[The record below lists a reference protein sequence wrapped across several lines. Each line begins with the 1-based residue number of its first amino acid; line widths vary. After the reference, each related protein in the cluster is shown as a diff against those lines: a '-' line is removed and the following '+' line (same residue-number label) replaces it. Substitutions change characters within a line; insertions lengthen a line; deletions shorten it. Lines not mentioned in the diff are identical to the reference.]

1 MTNINLS
8 HRNAEYDMDR
18 VNRRTFLEG
27 TLAVSAG
34 LGAVN
39 AGQSAIGSEL
49 IAKAVADF
57 PKRKLGKYDI
67 SRLIIGAN
75 QFTGYPHAEPLKYAK
90 ELFAAYFTEAKIV
103 ETLAIGYT
111 HGINTH
117 ITLTDETCVKYLNRF
132 EKETGKR
139 LQWIAQS
146 HWFSPKPE
154 GRKNALNYI
163 KLAAD
168 NGAIACFLHGAS
180 CDGLVREKNLAEMEY
195 YFDAIRKQGML
206 AGMAGHLNETV
217 DVPIKAGVTPDFI
230 MKTLNTLDYAC
241 SEPEKTKTMMAGI
254 DLPWIAYKVLA
265 AGRVEPEA
273 GFRYAIEAGADFLN
287 VGMFD
292 FQVAENAE
300 LVRKLTALPSA
311 SARS

>member
-1 MTNINLS
+1 
-8 HRNAEYDMDR
+8 MDK

-34 LGAVN
+34 LGAVS
-39 AGQSAIGSEL
+39 AGGMTTASES
-49 IAKAVADF
+49 IDHAVADF
-57 PKRKLGKYDI
+57 PQRKLGKYDV

-90 ELFAAYFTEAKIV
+90 ELFAAYFTEEKIV
-103 ETLAIGYT
+103 ETLAIGYA

-117 ITLTDETCVKYLNRF
+117 ITLTDATCVKYLKRF

-146 HWFSPKPE
+146 NWFSPKPS
-154 GRKNALNYI
+154 GRKDALRYI

-168 NGAIACFLHGAS
+168 NGAIACFLHGAA
-180 CDGLVREKNLAEMEY
+180 CDGLVRERNLSDMESY
-195 YFDAIRKQGML
+195 LDAIRKHGML

-217 DVPIKAGVTPDFI
+217 NVPIKAGITPDFI
-230 MKTLNTLDYAC
+230 MKTLNTADYAC
-241 SEPEKTKTMMAGI
+241 SEPDKTKTMMAGI
-254 DLPWIAYKVLA
+254 DIPWIAYKVLA

-300 LVRKLTALPSA
+300 LIQKLTTSPSG

>member
-1 MTNINLS
+1 
-8 HRNAEYDMDR
+8 MDK

-27 TLAVSAG
+27 SLAVSAG

-39 AGQSAIGSEL
+39 AGRAASASES
-49 IAKAVADF
+49 IANAVSDF
-57 PKRKLGKYDI
+57 PKRKLGKYDV

-90 ELFAAYFTEAKIV
+90 ELFAAYFTEEKIV
-103 ETLAIGYT
+103 ETLAIGYA

-117 ITLTDETCVKYLNRF
+117 ITLTDETCVEYLNRF

-146 HWFSPKPE
+146 NWFSPKPS
-154 GRKNALNYI
+154 GRKDALSYI

-168 NGAIACFLHGAS
+168 NGAIACFLHGAA
-180 CDGLVREKNLAEMEY
+180 CDGLVREKNLSEMEY
-195 YFDAIRKQGML
+195 YFDTIRKQGML

-217 DVPIKAGVTPDFI
+217 DVPIKAGILPDFI
-230 MKTLNTLDYAC
+230 MKTLNTEDYAC

-273 GFRYAIEAGADFLN
+273 GFRYAIEAGAEFLN

-292 FQVAENAE
+292 FQVAENAK
-300 LVRKLTALPSA
+300 LMRKLTALPSA
-311 SARS
+311 PARS

>member
-1 MTNINLS
+1 
-8 HRNAEYDMDR
+8 MDK
-18 VNRRTFLEG
+18 VTRRTFLEG
-27 TLAVSAG
+27 TLAASAG
-34 LGAVN
+34 LGAVS
-39 AGQSAIGSEL
+39 AGRMAAGAESVAKPVAEL
-49 IAKAVADF
+49 
-57 PKRKLGKYDI
+57 PQWKLGKYDV

-75 QFTGYPHAEPLKYAK
+75 QFTGFPHAEPLKYAK

-103 ETLAIGYT
+103 ETLAIAHD

-117 ITLTDETCVKYLNRF
+117 ITLTDETCVTYMRRF

-154 GRKNALNYI
+154 GRKNALTYI

-180 CDGLVREKNLAEMEY
+180 CDGLVREKKLAEMEY

-206 AGMAGHLNETV
+206 AGMAAHLNETV
-217 DVPIKAGVTPDFI
+217 DVPIKAGVAPDFI
-230 MKTLNTLDYAC
+230 MKTLNTMDYVS
-241 SEPEKTKTMMAGI
+241 SEPEKTKAMMAGI

-265 AGRVEPEA
+265 AGRVKPET
-273 GFRYAIEAGADFLN
+273 GFRYALEAGADFLN

-300 LVRKLTALPSA
+300 LIRKLTASTV
-311 SARS
+311 

>member
-1 MTNINLS
+1 
-8 HRNAEYDMDR
+8 MDKL
-18 VNRRTFLEG
+18 NRRIFLEG

-34 LGAVN
+34 FGAIN
-39 AGQSAIGSEL
+39 GGSSAAGSESV
-49 IAKAVADF
+49 AKAVADL
-57 PKRKLGKYDI
+57 PKRKLGKYDV

-75 QFTGYPHAEPLKYAK
+75 QFTGFPHAEPLKYAK
-90 ELFAAYFTEAKIV
+90 ELFAAYFTEAKII
-103 ETLAIGYT
+103 ETLAIAHD

-117 ITLTDETCVKYLNRF
+117 ITLTDETCVKYLKRS

-154 GRKNALNYI
+154 GRKNALTFI

-180 CDGLVREKNLAEMEY
+180 CDGLVREKKLTEMEY

-206 AGMAGHLNETV
+206 AGMAAHLNETV
-217 DVPIKAGVTPDFI
+217 DVPIKAGILPDFI
-230 MKTLNTLDYAC
+230 MKTLNTEDYAS

-273 GFRYAIEAGADFLN
+273 GFRYTIEAGADFLN

-300 LVRKLTALPSA
+300 LIRKLTASA
-311 SARS
+311 V

>member
-1 MTNINLS
+1 
-8 HRNAEYDMDR
+8 MDK
-18 VNRRTFLEG
+18 VNRRRFLGG

-34 LGAVN
+34 LG
-39 AGQSAIGSEL
+39 GTSEGHSAIEAESSD
-49 IAKAVADF
+49 KAVADS
-57 PKRKLGKYDI
+57 PKRKLGKHDV

-90 ELFAAYFTEAKIV
+90 ELFAAYFTQEKIV
-103 ETLAIGYT
+103 ETLAIAHD
-111 HGINTH
+111 HGIDTH
-117 ITLTDETCVKYLNRF
+117 ITLTDESCVKYLKRF

-146 HWFSPKPE
+146 HWFQPKPA
-154 GRKNALNYI
+154 GRKKALDCI

-168 NGAIACFLHGAS
+168 NGAIACFLQGAA
-180 CDGLVREKNLAEMEY
+180 CDGLVREKNLADMEH

-206 AGMAGHLNETV
+206 AGLAGHLNQTI
-217 DVPIKAGVTPDFI
+217 DVTIKAGITPDFI
-230 MKTLNTLDYAC
+230 MKTINTMDYA
-241 SEPEKTKTMMAGI
+241 SRDPEKTTSMMAGI

-273 GFRYAIEAGADFLN
+273 GFQYAIEAGADFLN

-300 LVRKLTALPSA
+300 LVRKLTLKANQA
-311 SARS
+311 

>member
-1 MTNINLS
+1 
-8 HRNAEYDMDR
+8 MDK

-39 AGQSAIGSEL
+39 AGRSATGSES
-49 IAKAVADF
+49 IANAVSDF
-57 PKRKLGKYDI
+57 PKRKLGKHDV

-90 ELFAAYFTEAKIV
+90 ELFATYFTEAKIV
-103 ETLAIGYT
+103 ETLAIGYA
-111 HGINTH
+111 HGIDTH

-146 HWFSPKPE
+146 QWFSPKPG
-154 GRKNALNYI
+154 GRKDALNYI

-168 NGAIACFLHGAS
+168 NGAIACLLHGAA
-180 CDGLVREKNLAEMEY
+180 CDGLVREKNLPDMEH
-195 YFDAIRKQGML
+195 YFDTIRKQGML
-206 AGMAGHLNETV
+206 AGMAGHLNETI
-217 DVPIKAGVTPDFI
+217 DVPIKAGITPDFI
-230 MKTLNTLDYAC
+230 MKTLNTMDYAC
-241 SEPEKTKTMMAGI
+241 SEPEKTTAMMAGI

-265 AGRVEPEA
+265 AGRLEPEA

-300 LVRKLTALPSA
+300 LMRKLISKTTPHP
-311 SARS
+311 

>member
-1 MTNINLS
+1 
-8 HRNAEYDMDR
+8 MDK
-18 VNRRTFLEG
+18 VNRRKFLEG

-34 LGAVN
+34 LGAVG
-39 AGQSAIGSEL
+39 AGRSAIGSES
-49 IAKAVADF
+49 IANAVSDF
-57 PKRKLGKYDI
+57 PKRKLGKCDV

-90 ELFAAYFTEAKIV
+90 ELFAAYFTEEKIV
-103 ETLAIGYT
+103 ETLAIA
-111 HGINTH
+111 HDRGIDTH

-146 HWFSPKPE
+146 QWFSPKP
-154 GRKNALNYI
+154 GSRKDALNYI

-168 NGAIACFLHGAS
+168 NGAIACFLQGAA
-180 CDGLVREKNLAEMEY
+180 CDGLVREKNLSDLAY
-195 YFDAIRKQGML
+195 YFDTIRKQGML
-206 AGMAGHLNETV
+206 AGLAGHLNETI
-217 DVPIKAGVTPDFI
+217 DVPIKAGITPDFI
-230 MKTLNTLDYAC
+230 MKTLNAADYAC
-241 SEPEKTKTMMAGI
+241 SEPEKTVAMMAGI

-292 FQVAENAE
+292 FQVAENAD
-300 LVRKLTALPSA
+300 LMRKLISRTTPHP
-311 SARS
+311 